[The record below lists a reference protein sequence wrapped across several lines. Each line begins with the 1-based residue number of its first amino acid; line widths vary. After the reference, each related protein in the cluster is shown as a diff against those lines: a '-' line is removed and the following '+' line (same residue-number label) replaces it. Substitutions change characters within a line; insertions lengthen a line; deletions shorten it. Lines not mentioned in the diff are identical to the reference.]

1 MNIDVKIK
9 KLRPNAQIPQYAT
22 DGSAAADLHAA
33 IDEPLTI
40 LPNQRIPIPTGFAI
54 SPERDDVVALIFG
67 RSGLGTK
74 YGITLA
80 NSVGVIDSDYRGEIH
95 ITLTNRGDEPYTI
108 QPGER
113 LAQMMFVPIYHAKY
127 IETDELDDTDRGTGG
142 FGSTGKV

>member
-1 MNIDVKIK
+1 MDINVKIK
-9 KLRPNAQIPQYAT
+9 RLRANAKIPQYAT
-22 DGSAAADLHAA
+22 SGSAAADLHAA
-33 IDEPLTI
+33 IDEPMVI

-54 SPERDDVVALIFG
+54 SPERNDVVALIFG

-80 NSVGVIDSDYRGEIH
+80 NSVGVIDSDYRGEVH
-95 ITLTNRGDEPYTI
+95 VTLINRSNDPYTI

-113 LAQMMFVPIYHAKY
+113 LAQMMFVPVYNASFT
-127 IETDELDDTDRGTGG
+127 ESGELDDTERGTGG

>member
-1 MNIDVKIK
+1 MDIQVKIK
-9 KLRPNAQIPQYAT
+9 KIRNNAQIPQYAT

-54 SPERDDVVALIFG
+54 STQRDDIVALVFG

-74 YGITLA
+74 HGVTLA

-95 ITLTNRGDEPYTI
+95 VTLINRGEKPYTI

-113 LAQMMFVPIYHAKY
+113 LAQIMFVPIYHAIF
-127 IETDELDDTDRGTGG
+127 IETDELDETKRGTGG
-142 FGSTGKV
+142 FGSTGKA